1 MSLRVAVD
9 FGTSSTCVAV
19 SVRGR
24 EPQVVVVDGQPIVPS
39 AVFAAAD
46 GTLFVGQ
53 EAERQAAVDPAR
65 YEPHPKRRVDESELL
80 LGTTV
85 LPVADAVRAVLA
97 RAVDEARRFAGG
109 APVDQLVLT
118 HPAAWGA
125 VRTGVLLRAAHGLG
139 REVRLVPEPVA
150 AAVFH
155 SASHAVPDGAA
166 LAVLDLGGGT
176 VDASVVVRRAGSFQ
190 VLASEG
196 DPGFGG
202 ADIDQALLE
211 HIGGSLAEA
220 DRAAWAQL
228 VEGRELADRRK
239 RRVLRQDVRG
249 AKETLSR
256 HSYTDVP
263 LPPPL
268 PDAHVTRL
276 DLERLVAEPLA
287 RAAALVAS
295 TARAAGLEP
304 GALAA
309 VFLVGGTSRVPL
321 VARLVLE
328 QTGAVPTSIDQPE
341 TVVARGA
348 LLAAAGP
355 GEQPRAGGPSGTEG
369 PTTRITPPDDGAT
382 HKITPADG
390 RTRKITRRMT
400 APPLPGPVQSSPV
413 QPGPP
418 QPGPPQSGPFA
429 QPQLPP
435 PLPPP
440 RLTRFPS
447 TMPPQPRPR
456 PGPPA
461 RRSRVPLVVGGVL
474 ALVLVVGAATA
485 YALTGGWWSG
495 SGPSPA
501 PTTSAP
507 PADER
512 VTAQYDY
519 RFSRPEGW
527 EQSGS
532 DAQERRVQLKPSG
545 ATGDGAV
552 LVVQERRLNYDAT
565 AEPGRAQAE
574 LRAQYEAGGA
584 GLSDFDAGAS
594 FAGKDVV
601 HFREAGQGAST
612 DWYVVFQERVQVS
625 VGCRYADQDRERVR
639 SACEHVVRTLS
650 VTS

>member
-80 LGTTV
+80 LGATV
-85 LPVADAVRAVLA
+85 LPVADAVRAVLS

-118 HPAAWGA
+118 HPAAWGS
-125 VRTGVLLRAAHGLG
+125 VRTGVLLRAARGLG

-155 SASHAVPDGAA
+155 SASHAVPEGAA

-190 VLASEG
+190 VLATEG

-211 HIGGSLAEA
+211 HIGGTLAEA

-287 RAAALVAS
+287 RAAGLVAS

-348 LLAAAGP
+348 LLASAPGP
-355 GEQPRAGGPSGTEG
+355 ADKPRASGTEG
-369 PTTRITPPDDGAT
+369 ATTRITPADEAATRKLAAGEIPRTDG
-382 HKITPADG
+382 P
-390 RTRKITRRMT
+390 TRKITRRMT
-400 APPLPGPVQSSPV
+400 APPL
-413 QPGPP
+413 
-418 QPGPPQSGPFA
+418 SGPFA
-429 QPQLPP
+429 PQPPSAQIPAAQPPAQPSPQQLPH

-440 RLTRFPS
+440 RLTHFP
-447 TMPPQPRPR
+447 TTLPPQPR
-456 PGPPA
+456 PPA

-485 YALTGGWWSG
+485 YALAGGWWSG
-495 SGPSPA
+495 SGPGPSSSP
-501 PTTSAP
+501 P
-507 PADER
+507 PAADER

-532 DAQERRVQLKPSG
+532 DAQERRVQLKPAGS
-545 ATGDGAV
+545 AGDGAV

-565 AEPGRAQAE
+565 AEPGRAEAE
-574 LRAQYEAGGA
+574 LRAQYEAGG
-584 GLSDFDAGAS
+584 GNLSDFDARAS
-594 FAGKDVV
+594 FADKDVV
-601 HFREAGQGAST
+601 RFREAGQGAST
-612 DWYVVFQERVQVS
+612 DWYVVFQGRVQVS